1 MPSLIDNRFLYLVV
15 CSMITFLLLRR
26 TVPAG
31 QAGQLRQTV
40 REAVEILAQQVLD
53 GVVILQRGNR
63 RLDPE

>member
-1 MPSLIDNRFLYLVV
+1 MPSLIDNWFLYLVV
-15 CSMITFLLLRR
+15 CSMLTFLFLRR

-40 REAVEILAQQVLD
+40 REPVEILAQQVLD